1 MIYRKFSILLLRT
14 RYYMMDLH
22 NSYRPCKGRAA
33 KEEIPD
39 GGEVMKRQ
47 GIWKTGLAL
56 VLAIGILIAPA
67 AGIRAQAAE
76 VIATV
81 YGSVMSGTTSD
92 LLLLSTKEGKM
103 EIKLDAATDA
113 SACKVLLP
121 GREIS
126 VAVTAGTD
134 GYLHAARIGSE
145 KKKETVTVDTDSAV
159 IVKGE
164 LDDRTTE
171 DMLYLKTPQ
180 GDMQI
185 KLDDSTSMQGC
196 SVLVIGGSYQVSCA
210 RGSDAYMHAVSIS
223 DAATGTST
231 APGSGTGTGNSAYP
245 TVTGTVDDRTKE
257 SLLYLSTDEG
267 TMQFVIDNSADT
279 KKGMMLLDGN
289 KLTVAFY
296 HGSDGYLHAVGLYG
310 EKSSSSA
317 YVNTS
322 STVTVS
328 GTVNGKSDENML
340 YLDTPQ
346 GRMELKLDAVQ
357 NLNNCKVLTEGKKIS
372 VDCGYGSDA
381 YLHAVNIT
389 AQ

>member
-1 MIYRKFSILLLRT
+1 
-14 RYYMMDLH
+14 
-22 NSYRPCKGRAA
+22 
-33 KEEIPD
+33 
-39 GGEVMKRQ
+39 MKRQ

-322 STVTVS
+322 ATVTVS

>member
-1 MIYRKFSILLLRT
+1 
-14 RYYMMDLH
+14 
-22 NSYRPCKGRAA
+22 
-33 KEEIPD
+33 
-39 GGEVMKRQ
+39 MKKR

-56 VLAIGILIAPA
+56 VLAIGMLIAPA
-67 AGIRAQAAE
+67 AGMQALAAE

-92 LLLLSTKEGKM
+92 LLLLSTNEGKM
-103 EIKLDAATDA
+103 EIKLDSQTDA

-126 VAVTAGTD
+126 VAVTAGSD

-145 KKKETVTVDTDSAV
+145 QKKETVTVDTDSAV

-164 LDDRTTE
+164 LGDRTTE
-171 DMLYLKTPQ
+171 DMLYLKTAQ

-196 SVLVIGGSYQVSCA
+196 SVLVIGGSYQVSYA

-223 DAATGTST
+223 DAKDGTST
-231 APGSGTGTGNSAYP
+231 APSSGTGTGNSAYP
-245 TVTGTVDDRTKE
+245 TVTGKVDDRTKE

-267 TMQFVIDNSADT
+267 TMQFIIDNSADT
-279 KKGMMLLDGN
+279 MKGMMLMPDN

-310 EKSSSSA
+310 EKSGSSA
-317 YVNTS
+317 SVNTS

-328 GTVNGKSDENML
+328 GTVNGESDENML

-357 NLNNCKVLTEGKKIS
+357 SLNNCKVLVEGKKIS
-372 VDCGYGSDA
+372 VACGYGSDA